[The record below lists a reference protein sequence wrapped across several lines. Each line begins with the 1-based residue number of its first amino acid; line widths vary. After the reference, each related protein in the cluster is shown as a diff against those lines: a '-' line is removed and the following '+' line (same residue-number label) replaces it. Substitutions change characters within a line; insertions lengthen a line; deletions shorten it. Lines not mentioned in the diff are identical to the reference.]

1 MSADKQLKAYIDR
14 VLRLKEEQDT
24 LGDDIREVYAEAKS
38 EGYDKTIMGKL
49 VAHLRKVAK
58 SGQDAVSEQEMNFD
72 TYLQAYH
79 RASGTAV
86 ATHTHEKNSE
96 RFDPLTGEFL
106 DDNVDPKLAHTIV
119 TGLQTETGRAAL
131 TTAIDIMIAREEA
144 EEDPVANV
152 VEGATSTTAAASS
165 DPASRADDESER
177 QHSSTVGVADDC
189 RTGGK
194 EQSDASAAPVG
205 DAGAYAPGIPALS
218 EIANEG
224 GATETIQKVG
234 QGAGNSHL
242 IEPTGPVAER
252 ATDSPD
258 TATKSLGDGGGS
270 TVEPNGT
277 ATAGTAVTA
286 GETAT
291 EFDGIRYEASP
302 PRPMKSLPYAACFPE
317 LSHAHYQQLS
327 DSIANN
333 GVREPIVR
341 MGDVIVDG
349 WSRYNISRS
358 LGIEYPVVSYLG
370 NDVLL
375 DVIAWQREARQ
386 FTAVQERQIASRLA
400 KEVPHRAA
408 DIMAAFSLTEERE
421 MA

>member
-58 SGQDAVSEQEMNFD
+58 SGEDAVSEQEMNFD

-86 ATHTHEKNSE
+86 ATHTHEEKSE
-96 RFDPLTGEFL
+96 RIDPLTGEFL
-106 DDNVDPKLAHTIV
+106 DDAPVTIIDRTDADGHHIKVTVDPEIAAILARVEAERSAAGLDIDGSVAAKEHRSDGGLDIV
-119 TGLQTETGRAAL
+119 TKHTE
-131 TTAIDIMIAREEA
+131 IASTSQGEA
-144 EEDPVANV
+144 EVHSDERETDR
-152 VEGATSTTAAASS
+152 EAAATGVGANKGG
-165 DPASRADDESER
+165 DDVDGGAVRADHCDQEE
-177 QHSSTVGVADDC
+177 
-189 RTGGK
+189 
-194 EQSDASAAPVG
+194 
-205 DAGAYAPGIPALS
+205 L
-218 EIANEG
+218 
-224 GATETIQKVG
+224 
-234 QGAGNSHL
+234 
-242 IEPTGPVAER
+242 EPTGPVAEW
-252 ATDSPD
+252 ATDLAD
-258 TATKSLGDGGGS
+258 
-270 TVEPNGT
+270 
-277 ATAGTAVTA
+277 
-286 GETAT
+286 
-291 EFDGIRYEASP
+291 DGIRYEASP

-370 NDVLL
+370 DDVLL

-386 FTAVQERQIASRLA
+386 FTPVQERQIAARLA
-400 KEVPHRAA
+400 KEVPHRASE
-408 DIMAAFSLTEERE
+408 IMRAFQIEEE
-421 MA
+421 FA